1 MLSDL
6 LVKPSPSPPPPPP
19 PPPSIVRK
27 RQMETSGASGGQQT
41 FVSTRTVEEE
51 EQTSFKRSRPV
62 QSQSLTRHEDY
73 RNLRQYPRTLQI
85 FKPSTAVGQEQ
96 EKQTTITRSYE
107 YQKQRSAS
115 ENYKQQQQRQPP
127 PLDQVNLHREYRR
140 CFDDLT
146 DEYEKLQR
154 QKRSLENQKKTSSYE
169 TSESFQSI
177 EQIRRHPRPIQVES
191 SYQRSLSEG
200 LLHQRT
206 KPLTTKDITL
216 SEEDVFTMEYRLQP
230 KERLKPIR
238 IHSSSSSIPGETS
251 IKYVQTERRP
261 VEVLVPKPQI
271 ISTHGEHSSTIVK
284 DTRHTS
290 RKITTN
296 IHQQPRRRTI
306 EGQHEL
312 RIIEQPINSEQ
323 TRAVEFTVAKPT
335 SAEHSSTFMIQSRK
349 GGRFQTM
356 DVSRSLAGERTL
368 SGEHELRVISEP
380 IQASTH
386 NKPVELLFPK
396 PLFSSSS
403 SSSHHSSTIVKQ
415 NRTPKSSVVLDN
427 IQTKLKGEHELRFI
441 DQPIQ
446 SGPAESV
453 ELIVPK
459 SVTDTVEHSTTMI
472 TTTKP
477 NRRVLEITG
486 SGKTMASEHER
497 KYYHDTVRVEEE
509 IEVKLPKQT
518 REQVEHSSTIVK
530 HSRGKGPIIEI
541 DTSRRTIQGEHETK
555 IVEQSIETKADVME
569 LLIAKPQASAEH
581 STTIIKGHRGK
592 PQRVAIDRTQPIPG
606 RFLQ

>member
-6 LVKPSPSPPPPPP
+6 LVKSSPSPPI
-19 PPPSIVRK
+19 SRK
-27 RQMETSGASGGQQT
+27 RQMETSGQQQQQS
-41 FVSTRTVEEE
+41 FVRTHTYETEEE
-51 EQTSFKRSRPV
+51 SSFKRSRPL

-73 RNLRQYPRTLQI
+73 RQLRQYPRMLQI
-85 FKPSTAVGQEQ
+85 FKPSTTVNREQ

-107 YQKQRSAS
+107 CQKQRSAS
-115 ENYKQQQQRQPP
+115 EHLKQSQPQTQ
-127 PLDQVNLHREYRR
+127 LDMHRRYLR
-140 CFDDLT
+140 CLDDLN
-146 DEYEKLQR
+146 DEYEKLKR
-154 QKRSLENQKKTSSYE
+154 QKRSLENQKKTTSYE

-177 EQIRRHPRPIQVES
+177 EQIRHHRPTQVET

-200 LLHQRT
+200 LLHQRM
-206 KPLTTKDITL
+206 KPLATKDITL
-216 SEEDVFTMEYRLQP
+216 SEEDVFTMEYRLKP

-290 RKITTN
+290 RKVTTN
-296 IHQQPRRRTI
+296 IRQQPRRRTI

-312 RIIEQPINSEQ
+312 RIIEQPITSEQ
-323 TRAVEFTVAKPT
+323 TRPVEFTVPKP
-335 SAEHSSTFMIQSRK
+335 APVEHTSTFMVQSRK

-356 DVSRSLAGERTL
+356 DISRTLAGERIL

-380 IQASTH
+380 IQASSR

-396 PLFSSSS
+396 PLFSSSAS
-403 SSSHHSSTIVKQ
+403 SSHSSTIVKQ
-415 NRTPKSSVVLDN
+415 NRTPKSSVVVDN
-427 IQTKLKGEHELRFI
+427 IQTTLKGEHELRYI

-446 SGPAESV
+446 SGPGSSV
-453 ELIVPK
+453 EIIVPK
-459 SVTDTVEHSTTMI
+459 SVTDTIEHTTTMI
-472 TTTKP
+472 TNTQP
-477 NRRVLEITG
+477 HRRVLEITG

-530 HSRGKGPIIEI
+530 HSRGKAPIIEI
-541 DTSRRTIQGEHETK
+541 DTSRRTIQGDHETK
-555 IVEQSIETKADVME
+555 IVEQSVETRAEAME
-569 LLIAKPQASAEH
+569 LLIAKPQVPAEH
-581 STTIIKGHRGK
+581 STTIIKGQRGK
-592 PQRVAIDRTQPIPG
+592 PQRITIDRTQTIPG
-606 RFLQ
+606 MNDYTSSISDHLFL